1 MSIWFRNRF
10 HDSQRAQ
17 ETLVGFAVALGV
29 TGFLMMSGRCGS
41 LPVSRPAG
49 LASEA
54 AQLIT

>member
-29 TGFLMMSGRCGS
+29 TGFLIM
-41 LPVSRPAG
+41 VFAG
-49 LASEA
+49 LVAR
-54 AQLIT
+54 